1 MYLKLSAKCR
11 QLSIDQSGTKSNL
24 VDLAICQ
31 NIGSMFVLWSNG
43 LLEIETVSAD
53 GRSARPARLGGH
65 PHLVAAR
72 GGGDMEIQKA
82 YLKYNLV
89 TSSVCLRHN

>member
-1 MYLKLSAKCR
+1 MTR
-11 QLSIDQSGTKSNL
+11 PDRDDVI
-24 VDLAICQ
+24 
-31 NIGSMFVLWSNG
+31 
-43 LLEIETVSAD
+43 IETVSAD
-53 GRSARPARLGGH
+53 GRSARPTGLGGH
-65 PHLVAAR
+65 PT